1 MLERGGLMHCILGKP
16 IGLEKNFNVQLVSA
30 ESEMPLGYILSRIS
44 DAMESLHNFFALIA

>member
-16 IGLEKNFNVQLVSA
+16 IELEKNFNVQLVSA
-30 ESEMPLGYILSRIS
+30 ESEMQLGYILSRIS